1 MSAAS
6 RSGAGAVTA
15 VPLTASTALR
25 NAADADYESVV
36 ALIQRMVRL
45 PSRGGLDPYDPVA
58 DLVVSWLAGHGLD
71 ARRLRDAKG
80 ATVGLACDVPGV
92 HPGPCYVLDACLDTA
107 PFGDPAQW
115 RHPPTSG
122 VIEDGWLHGRG
133 SADSKAAVSIFVHIA
148 ARLRQ
153 QADRLHGTLALLFD
167 ADEHTGGFGGAR
179 QYFSAA
185 GGAGD
190 VAGVMIGY
198 PGTDELIVG
207 SRGVQRAQFA
217 IRGRAGHTGGSNA
230 KDSNNAV
237 EKAARLVQALA
248 HHHSPAP
255 IDPALGLPPR
265 LTVTAIQGGEGYT
278 IVPDRC
284 TINVDVRLT
293 RDFGADA
300 ATRLIEHVIT
310 DLDQQWPGTAQTEI
324 TQQQTWPAYRLEEDA
339 PIRAALAVAAGR
351 HLPHPPRPKV
361 SGPSNIGN
369 YLAQLGIPAT
379 AGLGVRY
386 QGLHSTDE
394 RIELATIP
402 LIQATYHE
410 AVLTLLGVEG
420 HA

>member
-1 MSAAS
+1 MNAAS
-6 RSGAGAVTA
+6 RPGAGAITA
-15 VPLTASTALR
+15 VPLTASAALR
-25 NAADADYESVV
+25 SAADADYESVV
-36 ALIQRMVRL
+36 ALIQRLVRL
-45 PSRGGLDPYDPVA
+45 PSRGGLDPYDPVV
-58 DLVVSWLAGHGLD
+58 DLVASWLAGHGLD
-71 ARRLRDAKG
+71 AWRLRDARG
-80 ATVGLACDVPGV
+80 VTVGLVCDVPGA
-92 HPGPCYVLDACLDTA
+92 HPGPRYVLDACLDTA

-153 QADRLHGTLALLFD
+153 QADGLYGTLTLLFD
-167 ADEHTGGFGGAR
+167 ADEHTGGFAGAKR
-179 QYFSAA
+179 YFGAT

-198 PGTDELIVG
+198 PGTGELIVG
-207 SRGVQRAQFA
+207 SRGVHRAQLA
-217 IRGRAGHTGGSNA
+217 IRGRAGHSGGSNVN
-230 KDSNNAV
+230 DSSNAV
-237 EKAARLVQALA
+237 EKAAHLVQGLA
-248 HHHSPAP
+248 GHRSPAP

-284 TINVDVRLT
+284 TVNVDVRLT
-293 RDFGADA
+293 RDFGAAA
-300 ATRLIEHVIT
+300 ATGLIEHVVT
-310 DLDQQWPGTAQTEI
+310 DLDRQWPGTDQTEI
-324 TQQQTWPAYRLEEDA
+324 TQQQTWPAYRLEEDT

-351 HLPHPPRPKV
+351 HLPVPPRPKV

-379 AGLGVRY
+379 AGLGVGY
-386 QGLHSTDE
+386 QGLHGTDE

-410 AVLTLLGVEG
+410 AVLTLLDGEG
-420 HA
+420 RA